1 MLFDEIDTTAL
12 DSSTLQTKFGVG
24 DSVGRTVGS
33 PVIVVGSIDK
43 SIVGVLV
50 GDSVALISA
59 GLEVFWSATGMV
71 TGIAVSWWKPSS
83 IARTRPKTS
92 A

>member
-33 PVIVVGSIDK
+33 PVIVVGSIDN
-43 SIVGVLV
+43 
-50 GDSVALISA
+50 
-59 GLEVFWSATGMV
+59 
-71 TGIAVSWWKPSS
+71 
-83 IARTRPKTS
+83 
-92 A
+92 